1 MQIDPT
7 LKKLR
12 ARLVRMRQAHQLLGQ
27 SKPREAVPEV
37 HPGFRPAGFGAL

>member
-1 MQIDPT
+1 MHIDPT

-37 HPGFRPAGFGAL
+37 HPGFHPAGFRAL

>member
-1 MQIDPT
+1 MHLDPT

-27 SKPREAVPEV
+27 SEPREAVPEV
-37 HPGFRPAGFGAL
+37 HPEFHPAGFRAL